1 MPAIKEKTGE
11 CRQCRSFCD
20 KMIEPRGCV
29 EMGCSFLYSY
39 NDILTGVQYVGCMQG
54 VYGARVELDAV
65 LQPGGFG
72 GVKMTGEPLP
82 HCQFS
87 VERAYEGRAPPTTA
101 STVASSTA
109 VTTAP
114 RACAPSTCAT
124 SSTPEQRPSTRH
136 GLM

>member
-1 MPAIKEKTGE
+1 
-11 CRQCRSFCD
+11 
-20 KMIEPRGCV
+20 MIEPRGCV

-72 GVKMTGEPLP
+72 GVKMTGDALP

-87 VERAYEGRAPPTTA
+87 VERAYEGEGTAVSSTARTTA
-101 STVASSTA
+101 S
-109 VTTAP
+109 

-124 SSTPEQRPSTRH
+124 SEPPAPHTRTLPER
-136 GLM
+136 